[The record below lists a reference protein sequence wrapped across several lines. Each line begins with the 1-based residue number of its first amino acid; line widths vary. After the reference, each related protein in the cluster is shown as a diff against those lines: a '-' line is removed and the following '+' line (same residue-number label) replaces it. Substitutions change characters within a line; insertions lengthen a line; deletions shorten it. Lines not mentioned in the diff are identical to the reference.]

1 MTEARGSIPYG
12 PTNVCSGGEDG
23 WGGKKEQTIV
33 SVWRVG
39 KINPEGDEV
48 GLFCLGRVE
57 AILSLGGYFLLGRLR
72 PF

>member
-1 MTEARGSIPYG
+1 MAKRSAAGQGQDRWGTSGRCLTEARGSIPYG

-39 KINPEGDEV
+39 KINPEGD
-48 GLFCLGRVE
+48 
-57 AILSLGGYFLLGRLR
+57 GGGVSSA
-72 PF
+72 